1 MVEQL
6 ESIRRAIK
14 ATSEDEFERLKY
26 SEKQLVNKIY
36 TDSAVAKLPAVQDY
50 LTTLL
55 EVCTSLESVCC
66 TPNCKHG
73 K

>member
-1 MVEQL
+1 MLSICKLVL
-6 ESIRRAIK
+6 E
-14 ATSEDEFERLKY
+14 F
-26 SEKQLVNKIY
+26 QIY

-55 EVCTSLESVCC
+55 EVCTSLESVYC
-66 TPNCKHG
+66 TPHCKHG